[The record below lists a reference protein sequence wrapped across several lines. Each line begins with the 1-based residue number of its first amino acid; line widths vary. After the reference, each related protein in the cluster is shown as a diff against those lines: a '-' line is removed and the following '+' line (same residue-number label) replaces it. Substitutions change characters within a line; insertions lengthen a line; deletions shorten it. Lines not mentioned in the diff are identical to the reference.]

1 MQTKTPSKKNPS
13 KKMLGKKAPA
23 KKILAQKTNE
33 AESSKLSEADNEKQ
47 EKFTQESSAKT
58 SGSLKT
64 TSKNPKKTTT
74 KPAVK
79 NVVKLVK
86 KSLVKSSMQYCSLL
100 PLRDIVVFP
109 RMIVPLS
116 VGRERSVRALEQ
128 ARKQDGNIL
137 LATQKDAWIDLPQS
151 KHLFEVGVFSTILQM
166 LHLPDGTV
174 KVLVEGKSRAQLQ
187 LVPED
192 ELFLKVAYQ
201 KINDA
206 DENNELLPALR
217 KATMTQ
223 FDRYCQNNH
232 RIPDDIMR
240 SLNNMANHGQVIDL
254 IAQHLHI
261 DLDKKQKLLATNS
274 ITKRFEGVLK
284 ILEDEIGMLRVE
296 SKIRSRVKKQ
306 VEKSQ
311 REYYLNEQ
319 IKAIQ
324 KELGDGDKGG
334 DEISELERKIRSLR
348 LTKEARE
355 KATSEIKKLKQ
366 MSPLSAEATVVRNYL
381 DWIVSLPWK
390 KRSKIN
396 SDMEACKKILNE
408 DHYGLDEVK
417 ERILDYLAVQSRVK
431 IFKGPILC
439 LVGPPGVGKTSLG
452 KSIARAIGR
461 AFVRVSLGGIRDEAE
476 IRGHRRTY
484 VGAMPGKIIQSMKK
498 AKVSDP
504 FFLLDEVDK
513 IGNDWRGDPT
523 SALLEVLD
531 PEQNNTFN
539 DHYLEVDYDLSECMF
554 ITTANSLNMPQAL
567 IDRMEVVRL
576 PGYTENEKIEI
587 AKRHLVPKIFEQSGV
602 EDGEIFIKEDAIR
615 DTIRYHTREAGARNL
630 ERAIARIARKSIRK
644 ITANEKIPINIKSKN
659 LQEFL
664 GIRKFR
670 FGEVESK
677 DLIGVATGLAW
688 TEVGGELLTIE
699 AVTIPGKGRIRKTGK
714 LGDTMQESIHAAENF
729 IKSRSWNFGITPDV
743 FEKIDLHVHVPEGAT
758 PKDGPSAG
766 IAIATALVSVLT
778 GIAADRTVAMTGE
791 ITLRGRVLP
800 IGGLKEKLLAALRGN
815 IKTVIIPDENK
826 KDLEEIPDN
835 VKNGLKIIPVDSVEQ
850 VLHIALK
857 NKLTPL
863 PSPIEIQSHEKTKI
877 TQTVSD
883 DLNLEKTTHI
893 AKKQP
898 MQEQIPH

>member
-1 MQTKTPSKKNPS
+1 MFKRPKNT
-13 KKMLGKKAPA
+13 GKLPKPT
-23 KKILAQKTNE
+23 ID
-33 AESSKLSEADNEKQ
+33 ESSETADVSTNIGEAGRTLETVKGLPA
-47 EKFTQESSAKT
+47 ETKA
-58 SGSLKT
+58 SG
-64 TSKNPKKTTT
+64 
-74 KPAVK
+74 KPSRKVAVK
-79 NVVKLVK
+79 SPPKPSGKVALPF
-86 KSLVKSSMQYCSLL
+86 CALL

-109 RMIVPLS
+109 RMVVPLS

-128 ARKQDGNIL
+128 ARKQDGRIL
-137 LATQKDAWIDLPQS
+137 LATQKDASLDQPQP
-151 KHLFEVGVFSTILQM
+151 KNLYDVGVLSTVLQM

-174 KVLVEGKSRAQLQ
+174 KVLVEGKSRARLHLSPDDEDFLQ
-187 LVPED
+187 VPYED
-192 ELFLKVAYQ
+192 IEDTDRDDKTLAS
-201 KINDA
+201 
-206 DENNELLPALR
+206 LR
-217 KATMTQ
+217 RATMSQ
-223 FDRYCQNNH
+223 FEKYCQNNR
-232 RIPDDIMR
+232 RIPEDIMR
-240 SLNNMANHGQVIDL
+240 TLTVMTDHGQAIDL
-254 IAQHLHI
+254 ITQHLYVQ
-261 DLDKKQKLLATNS
+261 LDKKQKLLATPS
-274 ITKRFEGVLK
+274 LSERFENVLE

-296 SKIRSRVKKQ
+296 RKIRSRVKKQ

-324 KELGDGDKGG
+324 KELGEGDKGG
-334 DEISELERKIRSLR
+334 DEISELEQKVNSLR
-348 LTKEARE
+348 MSKEARE
-355 KATSEIKKLKQ
+355 KAKSELKKLKQ

-381 DWIVSLPWK
+381 DWLVSLPWQ

-396 SDMEACKKILNE
+396 SDMDTCKTILNE

-452 KSIARAIGR
+452 KSVARAIGR
-461 AFVRVSLGGIRDEAE
+461 VFVRISLGGIRDEAE

-484 VGAMPGKIIQSMKK
+484 VGAMPGKILQGMKK

-504 FFLLDEVDK
+504 FFLLDEIDK

-531 PEQNNTFN
+531 PEQNNCFN

-576 PGYTENEKIEI
+576 PGYTEDEKIEI
-587 AKRHLVPKIFEQSGV
+587 AKRHLLPKTFEQCGV
-602 EDGEIFIKEDAIR
+602 KEGEIILQDSALR
-615 DTIRYHTREAGARNL
+615 DTVRYYTREAGARNL
-630 ERAIARIARKSIRK
+630 ERSIARITRKSIRK
-644 ITANEKIPINIKSKN
+644 ITMKEVPPITIDAKN
-659 LQEFL
+659 LQTFL
-664 GIRKFR
+664 GVRKYR
-670 FGEVESK
+670 FGEAESK
-677 DLIGVATGLAW
+677 DLTGIATGLAW

-699 AVTIPGKGRIRKTGK
+699 AVIVPGKGRIRKTGK

-743 FEKIDLHVHVPEGAT
+743 FENIDLHVHVPEGAT

-778 GIAADRTVAMTGE
+778 GIPVDRTVAMTGE

-800 IGGLKEKLLAALRGN
+800 IGGLKEKMLAALRGS
-815 IKTVIIPDENK
+815 IKTVIIPADNE

-835 VKNGLKIIPVDSVEQ
+835 VKEGLKIVAVDSVDQ
-850 VLHIALK
+850 VLKLSLK
-857 NKLTPL
+857 HKLTPL
-863 PSPIEIQSHEKTKI
+863 PQPITLLRTRKNEDKPQA
-877 TQTVSD
+877 VASD
-883 DLNLEKTTHI
+883 LPLEDTPT
-893 AKKQP
+893 AKKNP
-898 MQEQIPH
+898 LEERIPH

>member
-1 MQTKTPSKKNPS
+1 MFKRPKNTSALPKATSCEVSEVVDANTSVGEASATPDTAKELSATKKTSDKLSKKS
-13 KKMLGKKAPA
+13 PA
-23 KKILAQKTNE
+23 KS
-33 AESSKLSEADNEKQ
+33 SSKPSDKVALPFCA
-47 EKFTQESSAKT
+47 
-58 SGSLKT
+58 
-64 TSKNPKKTTT
+64 
-74 KPAVK
+74 
-79 NVVKLVK
+79 
-86 KSLVKSSMQYCSLL
+86 LL

-109 RMIVPLS
+109 RMVVPLS
-116 VGRERSVRALEQ
+116 VGRERSVRALER
-128 ARKQDGNIL
+128 ARKQDGRIL
-137 LATQKDAWIDLPQS
+137 LATQKDASLDQPQPKDLY
-151 KHLFEVGVFSTILQM
+151 EVGVLSTVLQM

-174 KVLVEGKSRAQLQ
+174 KVLVEGKNRAQLHLPPDDEDFLQ
-187 LVPED
+187 VPYEEIED
-192 ELFLKVAYQ
+192 TDRDDKTLAS
-201 KINDA
+201 
-206 DENNELLPALR
+206 LR
-217 KATMTQ
+217 RATMNQ
-223 FDRYCQNNH
+223 FEKYCQTNR

-240 SLNNMANHGQVIDL
+240 TLTVTTDHGQAIDL
-254 IAQHLHI
+254 IAQHLYVQ
-261 DLDKKQKLLATNS
+261 LDKKQKLLATPS
-274 ITKRFEGVLK
+274 LSERFESVLE

-296 SKIRSRVKKQ
+296 RKIRSRVKKQ

-324 KELGDGDKGG
+324 KELGEGDKGG
-334 DEISELERKIRSLR
+334 DEISELEQKISSLR
-348 LTKEARE
+348 MSKEARE
-355 KATSEIKKLKQ
+355 KAKSELKKLKQ

-381 DWIVSLPWK
+381 DWLVSLPWQ

-396 SDMEACKKILNE
+396 SDMEACKAILNE

-452 KSIARAIGR
+452 KSVARAIGR
-461 AFVRVSLGGIRDEAE
+461 VFVRISLGGIRDEAE

-484 VGAMPGKIIQSMKK
+484 VGAMPGKILQGMKK

-504 FFLLDEVDK
+504 FFLLDEIDK

-531 PEQNNTFN
+531 PEQNNCFN

-576 PGYTENEKIEI
+576 PGYTEDEKIEI
-587 AKRHLVPKIFEQSGV
+587 AKRHLLPKTFEQCGV
-602 EDGEIFIKEDAIR
+602 REGEIDLQDSALR
-615 DTIRYHTREAGARNL
+615 DTVRYYTREAGARNL
-630 ERAIARIARKSIRK
+630 ERSIARITRKSIRR
-644 ITANEKIPINIKSKN
+644 ITMKETPPITIDSKN
-659 LQEFL
+659 LQDFL
-664 GIRKFR
+664 GVRKYR
-670 FGEVESK
+670 FGEAESK
-677 DLIGVATGLAW
+677 DLTGIATGLAW

-699 AVTIPGKGRIRKTGK
+699 AVTVPGKGRIRRTGK

-778 GIAADRTVAMTGE
+778 GIPVDRTVAMTGE

-800 IGGLKEKLLAALRGN
+800 IGGLKEKMLAALRGN
-815 IKTVIIPDENK
+815 IKTVIIPADNE
-826 KDLEEIPDN
+826 KDLEEIPNN
-835 VKNGLKIIPVDSVEQ
+835 VKKGLKIVAVDSVDQ
-850 VLHIALK
+850 VLKLALK
-857 NKLTPL
+857 HKLTPL
-863 PSPIEIQSHEKTKI
+863 PQPISLQQKLRSADKPQAVES
-877 TQTVSD
+877 
-883 DLNLEKTTHI
+883 NLPLKDTAST
-893 AKKQP
+893 AKKDP
-898 MQEQIPH
+898 LEERIPH